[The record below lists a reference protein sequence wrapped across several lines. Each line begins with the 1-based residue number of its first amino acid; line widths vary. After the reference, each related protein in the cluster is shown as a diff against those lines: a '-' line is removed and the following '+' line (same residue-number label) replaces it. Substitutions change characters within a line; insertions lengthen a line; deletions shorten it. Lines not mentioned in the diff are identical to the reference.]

1 MKKPLLI
8 LAVLVFLLSA
18 CGTTEEASPSLTNE
32 DVQATALSMAWTMAV
47 ETQTAMPTAT
57 YTPLPPTSTPEPTAT
72 EAPPTTATAVPMN
85 VAALSEQYEVT
96 VTYARYFSEIESSGL
111 IFTPTEPGGQYL
123 DIGVIVKNL
132 KPDEPVNVSWED
144 IYIVDQDNQG
154 WYPNYGGSFAPL
166 NNDPFDAATLYLFPF
181 YDLEDL
187 IVDGY
192 PLYLRVVWATSGQRP
207 ATYLFGFDTSNL
219 VEVVIP

>member
-1 MKKPLLI
+1 MRKSFFI
-8 LAVLVFLLSA
+8 FLAFGFLLSA
-18 CGTTEEASPSLTNE
+18 CTVAGEIAPALPTVDSE
-32 DVQATALSMAWTMAV
+32 ATALSMAWTMAAA
-47 ETQTAMPTAT
+47 TQTAMVTAT
-57 YTPLPPTSTPEPTAT
+57 YTPLPPTSTPTPTAT
-72 EAPPTTATAVPMN
+72 EIPSTPTAVPIG
-85 VAALSEQYEVT
+85 VAAVNDQYEII
-96 VTYARYFSEIESSGL
+96 VTYARYFPEIESRGL
-111 IFTPTEPGGQYL
+111 IFTPTESGGQYL

-132 KPDEPVNVSWED
+132 KPDEPVTVSWED

-154 WYPNYGGSFAPL
+154 WYPNYGGSFAPS
-166 NNDPFDAATLYLFPF
+166 NNDPFDAATLYLFPS

-187 IVDGY
+187 IVDEH